1 MKKVLSTA
9 ILVLFLTLV
18 PNPVGSKEKI
28 DLTGIWE
35 GTIYIA
41 DIDIDMELTL
51 VLTEKDGTISGK
63 ISDDWGYINFD
74 ITEPKR
80 ENDVLT
86 FKALVETSSDDHQMS
101 FKMIISKAKM
111 EGRWESLGSFGSW
124 TALRKNEDDEKNK
137 KGFKIKDIT
146 GTWEG
151 PAAFKISPGSKRILT
166 LVLEEKDGTLS
177 GTFSDEA
184 GTNYTQVAI
193 TNFSKNNL
201 ILDISFQSGDRE
213 FKMNANMTLK
223 DASHM
228 KGKFQIPEM
237 KREGIWKAEK
247 KVNK

>member
-1 MKKVLSTA
+1 MEKILSKILFLILST
-9 ILVLFLTLV
+9 LVSISFV
-18 PNPVGSKEKI
+18 SQEKI
-28 DLTGIWE
+28 NLTGTWE

-41 DIDIDMELTL
+41 GIDIEMELTL
-51 VLTEKDGTISGK
+51 VLTEREGIISGR
-63 ISDDWGYINFD
+63 ITDDWGYINCD

-111 EGRWESLGSFGSW
+111 EGQWESLGSFGSW
-124 TALRKNEDDEKNK
+124 TAQRKNEDDEKNK

-146 GTWEG
+146 GIWEG
-151 PAAFKISPGSKRILT
+151 PAAFKSSPGSKRILT

-184 GTNYTQVAI
+184 GTKYTQVAI
-193 TNFSKNNL
+193 TNFHKNNL

-213 FKMNANMTLK
+213 FKMSANMTLK
-223 DASHM
+223 DASLM